1 MEATRQTDACP
12 GGAGAAGLSLKSWPA
27 WLAAA
32 AAVIL
37 FAIPVAKP
45 LYLDNMD
52 FPAVA
57 KATAET
63 GLPIYYRGEENPR
76 HSGLYHPPLYIY
88 SLAAWFRLWGPGEA
102 QARLFGLACLFLH
115 GWVVL
120 YGLRLLYGEKARA
133 AAPWFWALF
142 LLNPFTLQCAAVLD
156 IDTSIYGPLLTALL
170 AAALRIGWRDGEP
183 RRDEVKA
190 AEWILV
196 AVLMALSM
204 WAKLTTV
211 LSVAPAAVL
220 LLVPRLGWRR
230 ALLNGGGALAAGAA
244 LFLASYFVYGR
255 ATGQDV
261 GYTFRFTL
269 ASLTQRSG
277 ASSGWEW
284 LAGHWRIFL
293 DMSNWQV
300 RWSGLL
306 PWAGAAGA
314 AAGLVWRWRKGDRRS
329 RDAAIVLLWALVV
342 SGFYLGLTYTFG
354 RAPFKYVF
362 VGWGVIVACVAFCAA
377 AGWRR
382 MAELRLA
389 SPWWSL
395 LAAGSL
401 FAVCFVISG
410 KWLRDRIVLEA
421 GISRGEA
428 LALWLPAAALLAG
441 LAMGRRRLAAA
452 LTAGGVISYAG
463 LMAGMALA
471 MARAPYSTTY
481 NYGQE
486 GFEETVCFIQQHT
499 QPGDAILSMKDVG
512 FRAGRRYFENYGYIF
527 GGAERAEA
535 ARRILTEGKARYA
548 VFTEGNGPDFLGLNP
563 QLQEVIQSLCVL
575 ERSYGHYRIYDCAGA
590 PAGSAE
596 RAAR

>member
-1 MEATRQTDACP
+1 M
-12 GGAGAAGLSLKSWPA
+12 
-27 WLAAA
+27 
-32 AAVIL
+32 IL
-37 FAIPVAKP
+37 FAIPAAKP

-63 GLPIYYRGEENPR
+63 GLPIYYRGEESPR

-88 SLAAWFRLWGPGEA
+88 SLAAWFRLWGFGEA

-120 YGLRLLYGEKARA
+120 YGLRLLFGEEALA
-133 AAPWFWALF
+133 AAPWFWALL
-142 LLNPFTLQCAAVLD
+142 LLNPYSLQGAAVLD
-156 IDTSIYGPLLTALL
+156 IDTSIYGPLLAGLL

-183 RRDEVKA
+183 RRDDVKA
-190 AEWILV
+190 AEWGLV
-196 AVLMALSM
+196 AALMALSL
-204 WAKLTTV
+204 WAKLTTAV
-211 LSVAPAAVL
+211 SVAPAVIL
-220 LLVPRLGWRR
+220 LLVPRLGWRK
-230 ALLNGGGALAAGAA
+230 ALLQGGGALAGGVA
-244 LFLASYFVYGR
+244 LFVPSYFLYGW
-255 ATGQDV
+255 ATRQDV
-261 GYTFRFTL
+261 SYTFRFTL
-269 ASLTQRSG
+269 ASLSQRSG
-277 ASSGWEW
+277 ASFGWEW
-284 LAGHWRIFL
+284 LAGHGRIFL
-293 DMSNWQV
+293 DMAEWQV

-306 PWAGAAGA
+306 PWVTAAGV
-314 AAGLVWRWRKGDRRS
+314 AAGLVWRWWRNRDRRS
-329 RDAAIVLLWALVV
+329 RDAAIVLIWALFVTV
-342 SGFYLGLTYTFG
+342 FYCGLTYTFG

-362 VGWGVIVACVAFCAA
+362 VGWGVIQACTAVCATAAWQRIASLRAQA
-377 AGWRR
+377 AGWRMR
-382 MAELRLA
+382 AGGGLFLA
-389 SPWWSL
+389 
-395 LAAGSL
+395 
-401 FAVCFVISG
+401 CFVLSG
-410 KWLRDRIVLEA
+410 KWLRDRMVLEA
-421 GISRGEA
+421 GMSRGEQ
-428 LALWLPAAALLAG
+428 LALLLPAAAVLAG
-441 LAMGRRRLAAA
+441 LLMRGRKWADLAA
-452 LTAGGVISYAG
+452 GGGAIAYMG

-548 VFTEGNGPDFLGLNP
+548 VFTEGNGPDFLGFNP
-563 QLQEVIQSLCVL
+563 RLQEVIQSLCVL

-590 PAGSAE
+590 AAGSAA